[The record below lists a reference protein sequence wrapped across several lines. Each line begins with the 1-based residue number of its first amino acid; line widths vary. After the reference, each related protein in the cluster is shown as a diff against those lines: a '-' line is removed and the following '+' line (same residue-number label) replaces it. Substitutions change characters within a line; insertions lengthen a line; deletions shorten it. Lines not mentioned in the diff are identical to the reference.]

1 MLKDLGGGSLFAG
14 TLIVSGD
21 LVDDPPLLGGEA
33 VIRDSG
39 MVCGISR
46 RSSPAST
53 ASRSRLP
60 AWSSARFRTSSLSD
74 N

>member
-46 RSSPAST
+46 R
-53 ASRSRLP
+53 
-60 AWSSARFRTSSLSD
+60 
-74 N
+74 